1 MKETSKDQESLEYR
15 LDCAPDL
22 RCEKKTDLVPV
33 CQICETCVLAWRVF
47 STKEWFLRASEVSQR
62 KFLVGIVKRFNSLD
76 LLNYAEKVLQTSHG
90 KDFTFSRS
98 RITPSLK
105 EDMTTSTSDRALN
118 IVTLEKAMLETWKW
132 FKNCSYW
139 TKANYTLL
147 LLQMCNPKLLF
158 IAANLVRVLL
168 VREQSASSKRET
180 EDEKDKI
187 TVVFTETQSS
197 FKLEEHTKSSSQ
209 VQLRPTSQSFLTSS
223 TALESGVSSEGTS
236 QFSDIGIGVQ
246 GQIPCF
252 WPRDLAHMHYERA
265 ASVDDD
271 ISSMS
276 SIDPASAVVP
286 AAFQSASNVNKY
298 KDFIRCL
305 PTHLSK
311 YILGFLDTK
320 SLNRC
325 TSVNQHWAFLAK
337 QVKQEHLSH
346 SLVVEEIVY
355 LQGSCPRGVIPSY
368 AKMTNVVIPRINKDG
383 DIIPARGRRWKRR
396 GKEENNLQAAYHGQM
411 TETVQLEE
419 RNIFCGSYNVRVLT
433 DQSDPHRVIHYSGGN
448 LLAIG
453 SLDRKVRFLDVLEL
467 KEVPPVI
474 SGHAGSI
481 KAVFLNEKK
490 GFVLSAS
497 FDLSI
502 RCWNIFTG
510 ACVKILNGHSGTIT
524 CLDVYKNRVVS
535 GARDCMV
542 KVWDLSTGRCIK
554 TLKHK
559 DAIWTAKINN
569 THIVSGCE
577 KGLVK
582 VWHVD
587 TCVLIK
593 TLEGHQGPV
602 KSLAFDQWHLVTGSS
617 DGFVLGWSMVGKHK
631 RCLMAFRHPQEV
643 LYLAFLYLRVISGC
657 ADGKIRIFNF
667 LTGTCLK
674 VMRANSRG
682 DPVVSFCIVENRM
695 VINALSSVLMFQFED
710 VEWDYTLQAD
720 REEVTKDKEK
730 HKEIRV
736 RVQPYPY
743 VRAQHMKRDAASH
756 RKIYYSEE
764 KPDEDQIM
772 LAYLI
777 RRRSTRGSGT
787 PSGWTPIT
795 GQPWGSLLCCSSCCA
810 CSVDKHRNSVSR
822 TVTLVPIISPLWGFH
837 LSKEDQTGYHRH
849 QLTVKSLPY
858 IRIYTE
864 SDIFFFSS
872 CLSLDI
878 DSESGYDSPVHA
890 SSLAEN
896 AEAALQRI
904 KKRGPHCLT
913 SPDQILLTV
922 STLQHAYKPDQ
933 VSSNM
938 LPLAKIRDVGGPRLG
953 PQECPKKMLSYKI
966 PKQEKKD
973 QSTQLRNIKSASGSL
988 TMKRTSTP
996 FETKRLQLNLK
1007 NSLHGSAVHSFI
1019 PAPVIVRSK
1028 SCCSLPE
1035 EKKVHTG
1042 HGRATSLSEG
1052 GAQLIGHLTSSSESI
1067 KSTRMMIAQTK
1078 IEAGPRRESPL
1089 FLQTANPY
1097 RLNTGFRLLTVK
1109 QMKMYEEATAVEYQ
1123 AHRTKRI
1130 ADQQKECRKAWL
1142 KKIKGL
1148 PIDNFTKEG
1157 KIAAP
1162 ELGLNVYV

>member
-47 STKEWFLRASEVSQR
+47 STKEWFLRASDVSQR

-76 LLNYAEKVLQTSHG
+76 LLNYAEKVLQTSQG

-132 FKNCSYW
+132 FKNSSYW

-158 IAANLVRVLL
+158 IAVNLVRVLL

-180 EDEKDKI
+180 EDEEDKI

-197 FKLEEHTKSSSQ
+197 FKLQEHTKSSSQ

-236 QFSDIGIGVQ
+236 QFSEIGIGVQ

-252 WPRDLAHMHYERA
+252 WPRDLAHMHCERA

-271 ISSMS
+271 ISSMY
-276 SIDPASAVVP
+276 SIDPAPAVVP
-286 AAFQSASNVNKY
+286 AAFQSASSVNKY

-325 TSVNQHWAFLAK
+325 TSVSQHWAFLAK

-346 SLVVEEIVY
+346 SLVLEEIVY

-368 AKMTNVVIPRINKDG
+368 AKMTNVVIPRITKDG
-383 DIIPARGRRWKRR
+383 DIIPARGRKWKRR
-396 GKEENNLQAAYHGQM
+396 GK
-411 TETVQLEE
+411 VCC
-419 RNIFCGSYNVRVLT
+419 R
-433 DQSDPHRVIHYSGGN
+433 SDPHRVIHYSGGN

-490 GFVLSAS
+490 GFMLSAS

-510 ACVKILNGHSGTIT
+510 SCEKILNGHSGTIT

-569 THIVSGCE
+569 NHIVSGCE

-720 REEVTKDKEK
+720 REEITKDKEK
-730 HKEIRV
+730 QKEIRV
-736 RVQPYPY
+736 RMQPYPY
-743 VRAQHMKRDAASH
+743 VRAQHMKRDVASH

-787 PSGWTPIT
+787 PSG
-795 GQPWGSLLCCSSCCA
+795 LCYDFVKAPAHRSSQ
-810 CSVDKHRNSVSR
+810 
-822 TVTLVPIISPLWGFH
+822 TLQRSMG
-837 LSKEDQTGYHRH
+837 
-849 QLTVKSLPY
+849 
-858 IRIYTE
+858 
-864 SDIFFFSS
+864 
-872 CLSLDI
+872 CLDI
-878 DSESGYDSPVHA
+878 KPDQKKRFALPGRRQVYSSDSEDSGRTYGAATPQSLSESESESGYDSPVHA

-904 KKRGPHCLT
+904 KKRGPHCSI

-922 STLQHAYKPDQ
+922 STLQHAYKSDQ

-938 LPLAKIRDVGGPRLG
+938 MHYRKIWDVWGPSLHPPER
-953 PQECPKKMLSYKI
+953 PKKMLSYKI

-973 QSTQLRNIKSASGSL
+973 QSTQLRHIKSASGSL
-988 TMKRTSTP
+988 VMKRISTP

-1078 IEAGPRRESPL
+1078 IEAGLRRESPL

-1097 RLNTGFRLLTVK
+1097 RMNSGFRLLTVK

-1123 AHRTKRI
+1123 AHRTKCI
-1130 ADQQKECRKAWL
+1130 ADQQKECKKAWL

>member
-1 MKETSKDQESLEYR
+1 MMKEISKDQESLEYR

-22 RCEKKTDLVPV
+22 RCEKKTGLVPV
-33 CQICETCVLAWRVF
+33 CQICETCVLSWRVF
-47 STKEWFLRASEVSQR
+47 YTKEWFLRASNVTQR

-98 RITPSLK
+98 RVTPSLK
-105 EDMTTSTSDRALN
+105 EDMTTSASDRALN
-118 IVTLEKAMLETWKW
+118 IVTLEKAMSETWKW
-132 FKNCSYW
+132 FKNSSYW

-180 EDEKDKI
+180 EDEEDKI
-187 TVVFTETQSS
+187 TVAFTETQSS
-197 FKLEEHTKSSSQ
+197 FKLQERTKSQ

-236 QFSDIGIGVQ
+236 QFSEIGIGVQ

-252 WPRDLAHMHYERA
+252 WPRDLAHMYSERA
-265 ASVDDD
+265 ASADDD

-276 SIDPASAVVP
+276 SIDPAPTVVP
-286 AAFQSASNVNKY
+286 AAFQSASSLNKY

-325 TSVNQHWAFLAK
+325 ISVSQHWAFLARE
-337 QVKQEHLSH
+337 VKQEHLSH
-346 SLVVEEIVY
+346 SLVLEEIVY

-368 AKMTNVVIPRINKDG
+368 AKMTNVVIPRITKEG

-433 DQSDPHRVIHYSGGN
+433 DQSDPHRVIHYCGGN

-453 SLDRKVRFLDVLEL
+453 SVDRKVRFLDVLEL

-524 CLDVYKNRVVS
+524 CLDVYKDRVVS

-559 DAIWTAKINN
+559 DAIWTVKINN

-587 TCVLIK
+587 TCMLIK

-602 KSLAFDQWHLVTGSS
+602 KCLAFDQWHLVTGSS

-631 RCLMAFRHPQEV
+631 RCLMAFRHPQ
-643 LYLAFLYLRVISGC
+643 
-657 ADGKIRIFNF
+657 
-667 LTGTCLK
+667 
-674 VMRANSRG
+674 
-682 DPVVSFCIVENRM
+682 M

-736 RVQPYPY
+736 SMQPYPY
-743 VRAQHMKRDAASH
+743 VRAQHMKRDVASPK
-756 RKIYYSEE
+756 KIYYSEE

-777 RRRSTRGSGT
+777 RRGSTRGSGT
-787 PSGWTPIT
+787 PSGLRYEFVKAP
-795 GQPWGSLLCCSSCCA
+795 A
-810 CSVDKHRNSVSR
+810 HRSNQ
-822 TVTLVPIISPLWGFH
+822 TLQRSMG
-837 LSKEDQTGYHRH
+837 
-849 QLTVKSLPY
+849 
-858 IRIYTE
+858 
-864 SDIFFFSS
+864 
-872 CLSLDI
+872 CLDI
-878 DSESGYDSPVHA
+878 KPDQKKKFALPGRRQVYSSDSDDSGRTYGATTPQSLSESDSESGYDSPVHA

-904 KKRGPHCLT
+904 KKRSPHCPI

-938 LPLAKIRDVGGPRLG
+938 IHHAKIRDVWGPRLR
-953 PQECPKKMLSYKI
+953 PQERPKKMLSYKI

-973 QSTQLRNIKSASGSL
+973 QSTQLRHIKSASGSL
-988 TMKRTSTP
+988 SMKRISTP

-1019 PAPVIVRSK
+1019 PSPVIVRSK

-1067 KSTRMMIAQTK
+1067 KLTRMMIAQTK

-1097 RLNTGFRLLTVK
+1097 RINSGFRLLTVK

-1123 AHRTKRI
+1123 AHQTKRI

>member
-1 MKETSKDQESLEYR
+1 MKDTLKDKESLEYR
-15 LDCAPDL
+15 LDSAPDL

-47 STKEWFLRASEVSQR
+47 STKEWFLRASDVSQR

-76 LLNYAEKVLQTSHG
+76 LLNYAEKVLQTSYG

-98 RITPSLK
+98 RITPSFK
-105 EDMTTSTSDRALN
+105 EDNTTSTSDRALN
-118 IVTLEKAMLETWKW
+118 TVMLEQAMLETWRW
-132 FKNCSYW
+132 FKNGSYW

-168 VREQSASSKRET
+168 VREQNASSKRET
-180 EDEKDKI
+180 EDKEDKI
-187 TVVFTETQSS
+187 TVAFTETQSS
-197 FKLEEHTKSSSQ
+197 VKLQEHMKSGSQ

-223 TALESGVSSEGTS
+223 TALESGFTSEGTS
-236 QFSDIGIGVQ
+236 QMSEAGVQ
-246 GQIPCF
+246 GQMPCF
-252 WPRDLAHMHYERA
+252 WPRGLAHVYCESA
-265 ASVDDD
+265 VSVEDDTSTV
-271 ISSMS
+271 SSS
-276 SIDPASAVVP
+276 DPALAIVP
-286 AAFQSASNVNKY
+286 ASFQSASSINKH

-311 YILGFLDTK
+311 YILGLLDTK

-325 TSVNQHWAFLAK
+325 TSVSQHWAFL
-337 QVKQEHLSH
+337 VKEVKREQLSH
-346 SLVVEEIVY
+346 SLILEEIMY

-368 AKMTNVVIPRINKDG
+368 AKMTNVVIPRITKDG
-383 DIIPARGRRWKRR
+383 EIIPARGHKWKRR
-396 GKEENNLQAAYHGQM
+396 GKEENNLQAAYHGQI

-419 RNIFCGSYNVRVLT
+419 RNVFCGSYNVRVLT

-453 SLDRKVRFLDVLEL
+453 SMDRKVRFLDVLEL

-510 ACVKILNGHSGTIT
+510 ACVKILNGHTGTIT
-524 CLDVYKNRVVS
+524 CLDVYKNRIVS
-535 GARDCMV
+535 GARDCTV

-559 DAIWTAKINN
+559 DAIWTAKVNN

-602 KSLAFDQWHLVTGSS
+602 KCLALDQWHLVTGSS

-643 LYLAFLYLRVISGC
+643 LYLAFLYLRVISAC

-736 RVQPYPY
+736 RMQPYPY
-743 VRAQHMKRDAASH
+743 VRAQHIKRDAASH
-756 RKIYYSEE
+756 KKVYHYPEE
-764 KPDEDQIM
+764 KQDEDQIM

-777 RRRSTRGSGT
+777 RRRSTRGSGGAPPGLHYEFVTT
-787 PSGWTPIT
+787 PTYRPSQTLQRSMGCLDIKPDQKKRFALPGRRQIYSSDSEDSGRTYGATTP
-795 GQPWGSLLCCSSCCA
+795 QSLS
-810 CSVDKHRNSVSR
+810 
-822 TVTLVPIISPLWGFH
+822 
-837 LSKEDQTGYHRH
+837 
-849 QLTVKSLPY
+849 
-858 IRIYTE
+858 E
-864 SDIFFFSS
+864 SDG
-872 CLSLDI
+872 
-878 DSESGYDSPVHA
+878 ESGYDSPVHA
-890 SSLAEN
+890 SSLAKN

-904 KKRGPHCLT
+904 KKRGPRCST

-922 STLQHAYKPDQ
+922 STLQHAYKQDQ

-938 LPLAKIRDVGGPRLG
+938 MHHISKTRDVWESSLR
-953 PQECPKKMLSYKI
+953 PQERPKKMPSYKI

-973 QSTQLRNIKSASGSL
+973 QSTQLRHIKSASGSL
-988 TMKRTSTP
+988 IMKRISTP

-1035 EKKVHTG
+1035 EKVVHTG

-1078 IEAGPRRESPL
+1078 IEAGRRRENPL

-1097 RLNTGFRLLTVK
+1097 RINSGFRLLTVK

-1123 AHRTKRI
+1123 AHRTKYI

-1142 KKIKGL
+1142 KKIKGF
-1148 PIDNFTKEG
+1148 PIDYFTKEG

>member
-180 EDEKDKI
+180 EDEEDKI

-276 SIDPASAVVP
+276 SIDPASAVIP

-346 SLVVEEIVY
+346 SLVLEEIVY

-787 PSGWTPIT
+787 PSGLRYEFVKAPAHR
-795 GQPWGSLLCCSSCCA
+795 SSQ
-810 CSVDKHRNSVSR
+810 
-822 TVTLVPIISPLWGFH
+822 TLQRSMG
-837 LSKEDQTGYHRH
+837 
-849 QLTVKSLPY
+849 
-858 IRIYTE
+858 
-864 SDIFFFSS
+864 
-872 CLSLDI
+872 CLDI
-878 DSESGYDSPVHA
+878 KPDQKKRSALPGKRQAYSSDSEDSGRTYGATTPQSLSESDSESGYDSPVHA

-904 KKRGPHCLT
+904 KKRGPHCPT

-922 STLQHAYKPDQ
+922 STLQHTYKPDQ

-953 PQECPKKMLSYKI
+953 PQERPKKMLSYKI

-973 QSTQLRNIKSASGSL
+973 QSTQLRHVKSASGSL
-988 TMKRTSTP
+988 IMKRMSTP

-1052 GAQLIGHLTSSSESI
+1052 GAQLIGHLTSSAESI

>member
-47 STKEWFLRASEVSQR
+47 STKEWFLRASDVSQR

-118 IVTLEKAMLETWKW
+118 IVTLEKAMSETWKW
-132 FKNCSYW
+132 FKNSSYW

-180 EDEKDKI
+180 EDEEDKI

-236 QFSDIGIGVQ
+236 LFSDI
-246 GQIPCF
+246 
-252 WPRDLAHMHYERA
+252 
-265 ASVDDD
+265 
-271 ISSMS
+271 
-276 SIDPASAVVP
+276 
-286 AAFQSASNVNKY
+286 AFPSASNVNKY

-346 SLVVEEIVY
+346 SLVLEEIVY

-396 GKEENNLQAAYHGQM
+396 GKEENNLQSAYHGQM

-433 DQSDPHRVIHYSGGN
+433 DQSDPHRVIHYCGGN

-593 TLEGHQGPV
+593 TLEGHQGPI

-756 RKIYYSEE
+756 RKIYYSDK
-764 KPDEDQIM
+764 KPDEDQLM

-787 PSGWTPIT
+787 PSGLHYEFVKAPAHRSSQTLQRSMGCLDIKPDQKKRSALPGKRQAYSSDSEDSGRTYGATTP
-795 GQPWGSLLCCSSCCA
+795 QSLS
-810 CSVDKHRNSVSR
+810 
-822 TVTLVPIISPLWGFH
+822 
-837 LSKEDQTGYHRH
+837 
-849 QLTVKSLPY
+849 
-858 IRIYTE
+858 E
-864 SDIFFFSS
+864 SDK
-872 CLSLDI
+872 
-878 DSESGYDSPVHA
+878 ESGYDSPVHA

-904 KKRGPHCLT
+904 KKRGPHCPT

-922 STLQHAYKPDQ
+922 STLQHAHKPDQ

-938 LPLAKIRDVGGPRLG
+938 IPLAKIRDVWGPRLR
-953 PQECPKKMLSYKI
+953 PQERPKKMLSYKI

-973 QSTQLRNIKSASGSL
+973 QSTQLRHIKSASGSL
-988 TMKRTSTP
+988 IMKRMSTP

-1028 SCCSLPE
+1028 SCCSLPD

-1078 IEAGPRRESPL
+1078 IEAGPRRENPL

>member
-1 MKETSKDQESLEYR
+1 MMKEISKDQESLEYR

-22 RCEKKTDLVPV
+22 RCEKKTGLVPV
-33 CQICETCVLAWRVF
+33 CQICETCVLSWRVF
-47 STKEWFLRASEVSQR
+47 YTKEWFLRASNVTQR

-98 RITPSLK
+98 RVTPSLK
-105 EDMTTSTSDRALN
+105 EDMTTSASDRALN
-118 IVTLEKAMLETWKW
+118 IVTLEKAMSETWKW
-132 FKNCSYW
+132 FKNSSYW

-180 EDEKDKI
+180 EDEEDKI
-187 TVVFTETQSS
+187 TVAFTETQSS
-197 FKLEEHTKSSSQ
+197 FKLQERTKSQ
-209 VQLRPTSQSFLTSS
+209 VQLQPTSQSFLTSS

-236 QFSDIGIGVQ
+236 QFSEIGIGVQ

-252 WPRDLAHMHYERA
+252 WPRDLAHMYSERA
-265 ASVDDD
+265 ASADDD

-276 SIDPASAVVP
+276 SIDPAPTVVP
-286 AAFQSASNVNKY
+286 AAFQSASSLNKY

-325 TSVNQHWAFLAK
+325 ISVSQHWAFLARE
-337 QVKQEHLSH
+337 VKQEHLSH
-346 SLVVEEIVY
+346 SLVLEEIVY

-368 AKMTNVVIPRINKDG
+368 AKMTNVVIPRITKEG

-453 SLDRKVRFLDVLEL
+453 SVDRKVRFLDVLEL

-510 ACVKILNGHSGTIT
+510 VCVKILNGHSGTIT

-559 DAIWTAKINN
+559 DAIWTVKINN

-587 TCVLIK
+587 TCMLIK

-602 KSLAFDQWHLVTGSS
+602 KCLAFDQWHLVTGSS

-643 LYLAFLYLRVISGC
+643 LNLAFLYLRVISAC

-736 RVQPYPY
+736 SMQPYPY
-743 VRAQHMKRDAASH
+743 VRAQHMKRDVASPK
-756 RKIYYSEE
+756 KIYYSEE

-777 RRRSTRGSGT
+777 RRGSARGSGT
-787 PSGWTPIT
+787 PSGLRYEFVKAP
-795 GQPWGSLLCCSSCCA
+795 A
-810 CSVDKHRNSVSR
+810 HRSNQ
-822 TVTLVPIISPLWGFH
+822 TLQRSMG
-837 LSKEDQTGYHRH
+837 
-849 QLTVKSLPY
+849 
-858 IRIYTE
+858 
-864 SDIFFFSS
+864 
-872 CLSLDI
+872 CLDI
-878 DSESGYDSPVHA
+878 KPDQKKKFALPGRRQVYSSDSDDSGRTYGATTPQSLSESDSESGYDSPVHA

-904 KKRGPHCLT
+904 KKRSPHCPI

-922 STLQHAYKPDQ
+922 STLQHAYKSDQ

-938 LPLAKIRDVGGPRLG
+938 IHHAKIRDVWGPRLR
-953 PQECPKKMLSYKI
+953 PQERPKKMLSYKI

-973 QSTQLRNIKSASGSL
+973 QSTQLRHIKSASGSL
-988 TMKRTSTP
+988 SMKRISTP

-1067 KSTRMMIAQTK
+1067 KLTRMMIAQTK
-1078 IEAGPRRESPL
+1078 IEGGPRRESPL

-1097 RLNTGFRLLTVK
+1097 RINSGFRLLTVK

-1123 AHRTKRI
+1123 AHQTKRI

>member
-1 MKETSKDQESLEYR
+1 MKETSKDLESLEYR
-15 LDCAPDL
+15 LDSAPVL

-47 STKEWFLRASEVSQR
+47 STKEWFLRASDVSQR
-62 KFLVGIVKRFNSLD
+62 KFLVGIVKRLNSLD

-98 RITPSLK
+98 RTSFK
-105 EDMTTSTSDRALN
+105 EDTTTSASDWILN
-118 IVTLEKAMLETWKW
+118 TAMLEQAMLETWRW
-132 FKNCSYW
+132 FKTSSYW

-147 LLQMCNPKLLF
+147 LFQMCNPKLLF
-158 IAANLVRVLL
+158 MAASL
-168 VREQSASSKRET
+168 VREQSASSKKET
-180 EDEKDKI
+180 EDEEDKF
-187 TVVFTETQSS
+187 TVAFTETQSS
-197 FKLEEHTKSSSQ
+197 FKLQEHTESSSQ
-209 VQLRPTSQSFLTSS
+209 VQLQPTSQSFLTSS

-236 QFSDIGIGVQ
+236 QFSETGIGAK

-252 WPRDLAHMHYERA
+252 WPRDLAHIYCARA
-265 ASVDDD
+265 ASEDEDTSTV
-271 ISSMS
+271 S
-276 SIDPASAVVP
+276 SIDPALAVVP
-286 AAFQSASNVNKY
+286 ASFQSASSVNKY

-325 TSVNQHWAFLAK
+325 TSVSHHWAFLVK
-337 QVKQEHLSH
+337 DVKQEHLSH
-346 SLVVEEIVY
+346 SLVLEEIVY
-355 LQGSCPRGVIPSY
+355 LQGSCPRGAFPSY
-368 AKMTNVVIPRINKDG
+368 AKMTIVVIPRITKDG
-383 DIIPARGRRWKRR
+383 EIIPARSHRWKRR
-396 GKEENNLQAAYHGQM
+396 GKEENNLQGAYHGQM

-433 DQSDPHRVIHYSGGN
+433 DQSDPRRVIHYSGGN

-453 SLDRKVRFLDVLEL
+453 SADRKVRFLNVLEL

-502 RCWNIFTG
+502 R
-510 ACVKILNGHSGTIT
+510 
-524 CLDVYKNRVVS
+524 
-535 GARDCMV
+535 
-542 KVWDLSTGRCIK
+542 
-554 TLKHK
+554 
-559 DAIWTAKINN
+559 
-569 THIVSGCE
+569 
-577 KGLVK
+577 
-582 VWHVD
+582 
-587 TCVLIK
+587 
-593 TLEGHQGPV
+593 
-602 KSLAFDQWHLVTGSS
+602 
-617 DGFVLGWSMVGKHK
+617 
-631 RCLMAFRHPQEV
+631 EV

-695 VINALSSVLMFQFED
+695 VINALSSILMFQFED
-710 VEWDYTLQAD
+710 VEWDYTLRAD
-720 REEVTKDKEK
+720 REEVTKAKEK
-730 HKEIRV
+730 HNEIRV
-736 RVQPYPY
+736 RMLPCPY
-743 VRAQHMKRDAASH
+743 VHSRHVKHDVDSH
-756 RKIYYSEE
+756 RKTLYSEE

-777 RRRSTRGSGT
+777 RRRSTRDCGT
-787 PSGWTPIT
+787 PLGLRYEFVKAPA
-795 GQPWGSLLCCSSCCA
+795 PWPSQ
-810 CSVDKHRNSVSR
+810 
-822 TVTLVPIISPLWGFH
+822 TLQRSMGCLDVKP
-837 LSKEDQTGYHRH
+837 DQKKRF
-849 QLTVKSLPY
+849 SLPGRRQVY
-858 IRIYTE
+858 SSDSEDSGQTYGAVTPQSLSE
-864 SDIFFFSS
+864 S
-872 CLSLDI
+872 

-890 SSLAEN
+890 PSLAEN
-896 AEAALQRI
+896 AKASLQRI
-904 KKRGPHCLT
+904 KKRGPHCPI

-922 STLQHAYKPDQ
+922 STLQHAYKQDQ

-938 LPLAKIRDVGGPRLG
+938 MHHTKIRDAWGPSLLL
-953 PQECPKKMLSYKI
+953 QEHPKEKTYKI
-966 PKQEKKD
+966 PRQEKKD
-973 QSTQLRNIKSASGSL
+973 QSTQLRHIKSASGSL
-988 TMKRTSTP
+988 IMKRISTP

-1042 HGRATSLSEG
+1042 HGRATSRSEG

-1067 KSTRMMIAQTK
+1067 QSTRMMIAQTK
-1078 IEAGPRRESPL
+1078 IEAGIQRESPF
-1089 FLQTANPY
+1089 FLQTTNPY
-1097 RLNTGFRLLTVK
+1097 RMNTGFRLLTVK

-1123 AHRTKRI
+1123 AHRKKYI

>member
-1 MKETSKDQESLEYR
+1 MMRETSKDLESLEYR
-15 LDCAPDL
+15 LDSAPVL

-47 STKEWFLRASEVSQR
+47 STKEWFLRASDVSQR

-98 RITPSLK
+98 RTSFK
-105 EDMTTSTSDRALN
+105 EDTTTSASDWTLN
-118 IVTLEKAMLETWKW
+118 TAMLEQAMLETWRW
-132 FKNCSYW
+132 FKTGSYW

-147 LLQMCNPKLLF
+147 LFQMCNPKLLF
-158 IAANLVRVLL
+158 MAASL
-168 VREQSASSKRET
+168 VREQSASSKTET
-180 EDEKDKI
+180 EDEEDKF
-187 TVVFTETQSS
+187 TVAFTETQSS
-197 FKLEEHTKSSSQ
+197 FKLQEHTKSSSQ
-209 VQLRPTSQSFLTSS
+209 VQLQPTSQSFLTSS

-236 QFSDIGIGVQ
+236 QFSETGIGAQ

-252 WPRDLAHMHYERA
+252 WPRNLAHIYCARA
-265 ASVDDD
+265 ASEDEDTSTV
-271 ISSMS
+271 S
-276 SIDPASAVVP
+276 SIDPALAVVP
-286 AAFQSASNVNKY
+286 ASFQSASSVNKY

-325 TSVNQHWAFLAK
+325 TSVSHHWAFLVK
-337 QVKQEHLSH
+337 EVKQEHLSH
-346 SLVVEEIVY
+346 RLVLEEIVY
-355 LQGSCPRGVIPSY
+355 LQGSCPRGAFPSY
-368 AKMTNVVIPRINKDG
+368 AKMTIVVIPRITKDG
-383 DIIPARGRRWKRR
+383 EIIPARSHRWKRR
-396 GKEENNLQAAYHGQM
+396 GKEENNLQGAYHGQM

-453 SLDRKVRFLDVLEL
+453 SADRKVRFLNVLEL

-510 ACVKILNGHSGTIT
+510 ACVKILNGHTGTIT
-524 CLDVYKNRVVS
+524 CLDVYKNRIVS

-542 KVWDLSTGRCIK
+542 KVWDLNTGRCIK

-582 VWHVD
+582 VWHAD

-602 KSLAFDQWHLVTGSS
+602 KCLAFDQWHLVTGSS

-695 VINALSSVLMFQFED
+695 VINALSSILMFQFED

-720 REEVTKDKEK
+720 REEVTKAKEK
-730 HKEIRV
+730 HNEIRV
-736 RVQPYPY
+736 RMLPYPY
-743 VRAQHMKRDAASH
+743 VHSRHVKHDVASH
-756 RKIYYSEE
+756 RKTLYSEE

-777 RRRSTRGSGT
+777 RRRSTRDCGT
-787 PSGWTPIT
+787 PLGLRYEFVKAPA
-795 GQPWGSLLCCSSCCA
+795 PWPSQ
-810 CSVDKHRNSVSR
+810 
-822 TVTLVPIISPLWGFH
+822 TLQRSMGCLDIKP
-837 LSKEDQTGYHRH
+837 DQKKRF
-849 QLTVKSLPY
+849 SLPGRRQVY
-858 IRIYTE
+858 SSDSEDSGQTYGAVTPQSLSE
-864 SDIFFFSS
+864 S
-872 CLSLDI
+872 

-896 AEAALQRI
+896 AKASLQRI
-904 KKRGPHCLT
+904 KKRGPHCPI

-922 STLQHAYKPDQ
+922 STLQHAYKQDQ

-938 LPLAKIRDVGGPRLG
+938 MHHTKIRDVWGPSLLL
-953 PQECPKKMLSYKI
+953 QERPKEKTYKI

-973 QSTQLRNIKSASGSL
+973 QSTQLRHIKSASGSL
-988 TMKRTSTP
+988 IMKRISTP

-1042 HGRATSLSEG
+1042 HGRATSRSEG
-1052 GAQLIGHLTSSSESI
+1052 GAQLIGHFTSSSESI
-1067 KSTRMMIAQTK
+1067 QSTRMMIAQTK
-1078 IEAGPRRESPL
+1078 IEAGIRRESPF
-1089 FLQTANPY
+1089 FLQTTNPY
-1097 RLNTGFRLLTVK
+1097 RMNTGFRLLTVK

-1123 AHRTKRI
+1123 AHRTKYI

-1148 PIDNFTKEG
+1148 PIDDFTKEG

>member
-33 CQICETCVLAWRVF
+33 CQICETCVLSWRVF
-47 STKEWFLRASEVSQR
+47 STKEWFLRASNVSQR

-76 LLNYAEKVLQTSHG
+76 LLNYAEKVLQTTYG

-105 EDMTTSTSDRALN
+105 EDMTTSASDRALN
-118 IVTLEKAMLETWKW
+118 TVTLEKAMSETWKW
-132 FKNCSYW
+132 FKNSSYW

-168 VREQSASSKRET
+168 VREQSA
-180 EDEKDKI
+180 
-187 TVVFTETQSS
+187 
-197 FKLEEHTKSSSQ
+197 
-209 VQLRPTSQSFLTSS
+209 TSWDSVLAGVLT
-223 TALESGVSSEGTS
+223 
-236 QFSDIGIGVQ
+236 
-246 GQIPCF
+246 QIPCF
-252 WPRDLAHMHYERA
+252 WPRDLAHMYSERA
-265 ASVDDD
+265 ASADDD

-276 SIDPASAVVP
+276 SIDPAPTIVP
-286 AAFQSASNVNKY
+286 AAFQSVSSVNKY

-325 TSVNQHWAFLAK
+325 TSVSQHWAFLAK
-337 QVKQEHLSH
+337 EVKKEHLSH
-346 SLVVEEIVY
+346 SLVLEEIVY

-368 AKMTNVVIPRINKDG
+368 AKMTNVLIPRITKEG

-396 GKEENNLQAAYHGQM
+396 GKEENNLQAAYHGQI
-411 TETVQLEE
+411 TETIQLEE

-453 SLDRKVRFLDVLEL
+453 SVDRKVRFLDVLEL
-467 KEVPPVI
+467 KAVPPVI

-524 CLDVYKNRVVS
+524 CLDVYKNWVVS

-559 DAIWTAKINN
+559 DAIWTVKINN

-587 TCVLIK
+587 TCMLIK
-593 TLEGHQGPV
+593 TLEGHQGPI
-602 KSLAFDQWHLVTGSS
+602 KCLAFDQWHLVTGSS

-657 ADGKIRIFNF
+657 ADGKIRVFNF

-736 RVQPYPY
+736 SMQT
-743 VRAQHMKRDAASH
+743 
-756 RKIYYSEE
+756 
-764 KPDEDQIM
+764 
-772 LAYLI
+772 
-777 RRRSTRGSGT
+777 RSSAGVN
-787 PSGWTPIT
+787 W
-795 GQPWGSLLCCSSCCA
+795 
-810 CSVDKHRNSVSR
+810 H
-822 TVTLVPIISPLWGFH
+822 SPLKSIFH
-837 LSKEDQTGYHRH
+837 CKITS
-849 QLTVKSLPY
+849 
-858 IRIYTE
+858 IYT
-864 SDIFFFSS
+864 SIYRVRFFFFSS
-872 CLSLDI
+872 CLSLEI

-896 AEAALQRI
+896 TEATLQRI
-904 KKRGPHCLT
+904 KKRSPHCPI

-938 LPLAKIRDVGGPRLG
+938 IHHAKIRDVWGPRLH

-973 QSTQLRNIKSASGSL
+973 QSAQLRHIKSASSSL
-988 TMKRTSTP
+988 IMKRISTP

-1019 PAPVIVRSK
+1019 PAPMIVRSK

-1035 EKKVHTG
+1035 EKVHTS

-1067 KSTRMMIAQTK
+1067 KLTRMMIAQTK

-1097 RLNTGFRLLTVK
+1097 RINSGFRLLTVK

-1123 AHRTKRI
+1123 AHQTKRI

>member
-1 MKETSKDQESLEYR
+1 MKETSKDLESLEYR
-15 LDCAPDL
+15 LDSAPVL

-47 STKEWFLRASEVSQR
+47 STKEWFLRANDVSQR

-76 LLNYAEKVLQTSHG
+76 LLNYAEKVLQSSHG

-98 RITPSLK
+98 RTSLK
-105 EDMTTSTSDRALN
+105 EDMTTSASDRTLN
-118 IVTLEKAMLETWKW
+118 TAMLEQAMLETWRW
-132 FKNCSYW
+132 FKTSSYW

-158 IAANLVRVLL
+158 MAASL
-168 VREQSASSKRET
+168 VREQSDSSKRET
-180 EDEKDKI
+180 EDEEDKF
-187 TVVFTETQSS
+187 TVAFTETQSS
-197 FKLEEHTKSSSQ
+197 FKLQEHTKSSSQ

-236 QFSDIGIGVQ
+236 QFSETGIGVQ

-252 WPRDLAHMHYERA
+252 WPRDLAHIYCARA
-265 ASVDDD
+265 ASMDDD
-271 ISSMS
+271 TSTVT
-276 SIDPASAVVP
+276 SIDPALAVVP
-286 AAFQSASNVNKY
+286 ASFQSASSVNKY

-325 TSVNQHWAFLAK
+325 TSVSQHWAFLVK
-337 QVKQEHLSH
+337 EIKQEHLSH
-346 SLVVEEIVY
+346 SLVLEEIVY

-368 AKMTNVVIPRINKDG
+368 AKMTYVVIPSITKDG
-383 DIIPARGRRWKRR
+383 EIIPARSHRWKRR
-396 GKEENNLQAAYHGQM
+396 GKEENNLQGAYHGQM

-433 DQSDPHRVIHYSGGN
+433 DHSDPHRVIHYSGGN

-453 SLDRKVRFLDVLEL
+453 SVDRKVRFLDVLEL
-467 KEVPPVI
+467 KKVPPVI

-510 ACVKILNGHSGTIT
+510 ACVKILNGHMKTIT
-524 CLDVYKNRVVS
+524 CLDMYKNKIVS

-542 KVWDLSTGRCIK
+542 KVWDLNTGRCIK

-582 VWHVD
+582 VWHAD
-587 TCVLIK
+587 TCMLIK
-593 TLEGHQGPV
+593 TLEGHRGPV
-602 KSLAFDQWHLVTGSS
+602 KCLAFDQWHLVTGTS
-617 DGFVLGWSMVGKHK
+617 DGFVLGWSMVGKHR

-695 VINALSSVLMFQFED
+695 VINALSSILMFQFED
-710 VEWDYTLQAD
+710 VEWDYTLQAN
-720 REEVTKDKEK
+720 REEGTKAKEK
-730 HKEIRV
+730 HNEIRI
-736 RVQPYPY
+736 RMLPNPY
-743 VRAQHMKRDAASH
+743 VHAQHVKQDVASH
-756 RKIYYSEE
+756 RKTYYSEE
-764 KPDEDQIM
+764 KPDEDQIT
-772 LAYLI
+772 LAYLV
-777 RRRSTRGSGT
+777 RRWSTRDCGT
-787 PSGWTPIT
+787 PSGLRYEFVKAP
-795 GQPWGSLLCCSSCCA
+795 A
-810 CSVDKHRNSVSR
+810 HRPSQ
-822 TVTLVPIISPLWGFH
+822 TLQRSMGCLDIKP
-837 LSKEDQTGYHRH
+837 DQKKRF
-849 QLTVKSLPY
+849 SLPGRRQVY
-858 IRIYTE
+858 NSDSEDSGRTYGAVTPQSLSE
-864 SDIFFFSS
+864 S
-872 CLSLDI
+872 
-878 DSESGYDSPVHA
+878 DSESGYDSPVHV

-896 AEAALQRI
+896 AKASLQRI
-904 KKRGPHCLT
+904 KKQGPHCPM

-922 STLQHAYKPDQ
+922 STLQHAYKQDQ
-933 VSSNM
+933 VSSIM
-938 LPLAKIRDVGGPRLG
+938 MHHTKIRDVWGPSLCL
-953 PQECPKKMLSYKI
+953 QECPKKMSHKI

-973 QSTQLRNIKSASGSL
+973 QSTQLRHIKSASGSL
-988 TMKRTSTP
+988 IMKRISTP

-1007 NSLHGSAVHSFI
+1007 NALHGSAVHSFI
-1019 PAPVIVRSK
+1019 PAPMIVRSK

-1035 EKKVHTG
+1035 EKNVRTG

-1078 IEAGPRRESPL
+1078 IEAGFRKESPL
-1089 FLQTANPY
+1089 FLQTTNPY
-1097 RLNTGFRLLTVK
+1097 RMNTGFRLLTVK

-1123 AHRTKRI
+1123 AHRTKYI

>member
-15 LDCAPDL
+15 LDYAPDL

-33 CQICETCVLAWRVF
+33 CQICETCVLSWRVF
-47 STKEWFLRASEVSQR
+47 STKEWFLRASNVSQR

-76 LLNYAEKVLQTSHG
+76 LLNYAEKLLQTSQG

-105 EDMTTSTSDRALN
+105 EDMTTSASDRALN
-118 IVTLEKAMLETWKW
+118 IVTLEKAMSETWKW
-132 FKNCSYW
+132 FKNSSYW

-168 VREQSASSKRET
+168 VREQSATDRARWDS
-180 EDEKDKI
+180 
-187 TVVFTETQSS
+187 VLAGVLTQVYLQATRTPS
-197 FKLEEHTKSSSQ
+197 HSQ
-209 VQLRPTSQSFLTSS
+209 PI
-223 TALESGVSSEGTS
+223 GT
-236 QFSDIGIGVQ
+236 GWGK
-246 GQIPCF
+246 IPCF
-252 WPRDLAHMHYERA
+252 WPRDLAHMYSERA
-265 ASVDDD
+265 ASADDD

-276 SIDPASAVVP
+276 SIDPAPTIVP
-286 AAFQSASNVNKY
+286 AAFQSASSVNKY

-325 TSVNQHWAFLAK
+325 TSVSQHWAFLAK
-337 QVKQEHLSH
+337 EVKQEHLSH
-346 SLVVEEIVY
+346 SLVLEEIVY

-368 AKMTNVVIPRINKDG
+368 AKMTNVLIPRITKEG

-453 SLDRKVRFLDVLEL
+453 SVDRKVRFLDVMEL
-467 KEVPPVI
+467 KAVPPVI

-524 CLDVYKNRVVS
+524 CLDVYKNWVVS

-559 DAIWTAKINN
+559 DAIWTVKINN

-587 TCVLIK
+587 TCMLIK
-593 TLEGHQGPV
+593 TLEGHQGSI
-602 KSLAFDQWHLVTGSS
+602 KCLAFDQWHLVTGSS

-657 ADGKIRIFNF
+657 ADGKIRVFNF

-736 RVQPYPY
+736 SMQPYPY
-743 VRAQHMKRDAASH
+743 VRAQHMKRDVASPK
-756 RKIYYSEE
+756 KIYYSEE

-772 LAYLI
+772 LVPYTPLK
-777 RRRSTRGSGT
+777 RS
-787 PSGWTPIT
+787 
-795 GQPWGSLLCCSSCCA
+795 
-810 CSVDKHRNSVSR
+810 
-822 TVTLVPIISPLWGFH
+822 
-837 LSKEDQTGYHRH
+837 
-849 QLTVKSLPY
+849 
-858 IRIYTE
+858 
-864 SDIFFFSS
+864 
-872 CLSLDI
+872 
-878 DSESGYDSPVHA
+878 
-890 SSLAEN
+890 
-896 AEAALQRI
+896 
-904 KKRGPHCLT
+904 PHCPI

-938 LPLAKIRDVGGPRLG
+938 IHHAKIRDVWGPRLR
-953 PQECPKKMLSYKI
+953 PQEHPKKVLSYKI

-973 QSTQLRNIKSASGSL
+973 QSAQLRHIKSASGSL
-988 TMKRTSTP
+988 IMKRISTP

-1035 EKKVHTG
+1035 EKVHTG

-1067 KSTRMMIAQTK
+1067 KLTRMMIAQTK

-1097 RLNTGFRLLTVK
+1097 RINSGFRLLTVK

-1123 AHRTKRI
+1123 AHQTKRI

>member
-1 MKETSKDQESLEYR
+1 MESLEYR

-47 STKEWFLRASEVSQR
+47 STKEWFLRASDVSQR

-118 IVTLEKAMLETWKW
+118 IVTLEKAMSETWKW
-132 FKNCSYW
+132 FKNSSYW

-168 VREQSASSKRET
+168 VREQSAN
-180 EDEKDKI
+180 KI

-236 QFSDIGIGVQ
+236 LFSDIGTVTKGANV
-246 GQIPCF
+246 G
-252 WPRDLAHMHYERA
+252 
-265 ASVDDD
+265 S
-271 ISSMS
+271 
-276 SIDPASAVVP
+276 
-286 AAFQSASNVNKY
+286 SNVNKY

-346 SLVVEEIVY
+346 SLVLEEIVY

-396 GKEENNLQAAYHGQM
+396 GKEENNLQSAYHGQM

-433 DQSDPHRVIHYSGGN
+433 DQSDPHRVIHYCGGN

-593 TLEGHQGPV
+593 TLEGHQGPI

-743 VRAQHMKRDAASH
+743 
-756 RKIYYSEE
+756 
-764 KPDEDQIM
+764 
-772 LAYLI
+772 
-777 RRRSTRGSGT
+777 
-787 PSGWTPIT
+787 
-795 GQPWGSLLCCSSCCA
+795 
-810 CSVDKHRNSVSR
+810 
-822 TVTLVPIISPLWGFH
+822 
-837 LSKEDQTGYHRH
+837 
-849 QLTVKSLPY
+849 
-858 IRIYTE
+858 
-864 SDIFFFSS
+864 SDIFVFSS
-872 CLSLDI
+872 CLSLEI
-878 DSESGYDSPVHA
+878 DKESGYDSPVHA

-904 KKRGPHCLT
+904 KKRGPHCPT

-922 STLQHAYKPDQ
+922 STLQHAHKPDQ

-938 LPLAKIRDVGGPRLG
+938 IPLAKIRDVWGPRLR
-953 PQECPKKMLSYKI
+953 PQERPKKMLSYKI

-973 QSTQLRNIKSASGSL
+973 QSTQLRHIKSASGSL
-988 TMKRTSTP
+988 IMKRMSTP

-1028 SCCSLPE
+1028 SCCSLPD

-1078 IEAGPRRESPL
+1078 IEAGPRRENPL

>member
-1 MKETSKDQESLEYR
+1 MPYKESLEYR
-15 LDCAPDL
+15 LDSAPDL

-47 STKEWFLRASEVSQR
+47 STKEWFLRASDVSQR

-76 LLNYAEKVLQTSHG
+76 LLNYAEKVLQTSYG

-98 RITPSLK
+98 RITPSFK
-105 EDMTTSTSDRALN
+105 EDNTTSTSDRALN
-118 IVTLEKAMLETWKW
+118 TVMLEQAMLETWRW
-132 FKNCSYW
+132 FKNGSYW

-168 VREQSASSKRET
+168 VREQNASSKRET
-180 EDEKDKI
+180 AVFISQTFWLTLVSATLAVGSQSQMGFSPDDTS
-187 TVVFTETQSS
+187 TV
-197 FKLEEHTKSSSQ
+197 SSS
-209 VQLRPTSQSFLTSS
+209 
-223 TALESGVSSEGTS
+223 
-236 QFSDIGIGVQ
+236 
-246 GQIPCF
+246 
-252 WPRDLAHMHYERA
+252 
-265 ASVDDD
+265 
-271 ISSMS
+271 
-276 SIDPASAVVP
+276 DPALAIVP
-286 AAFQSASNVNKY
+286 ASFQSASSINKH

-311 YILGFLDTK
+311 YILGLLDTK

-325 TSVNQHWAFLAK
+325 TSVSQHWAFL
-337 QVKQEHLSH
+337 VKEVKREQLSH
-346 SLVVEEIVY
+346 SLILEEIMY
-355 LQGSCPRGVIPSY
+355 LQVLCLGFCHSFCHPGSYSIAPLQPQVPSQS
-368 AKMTNVVIPRINKDG
+368 MGGSN
-383 DIIPARGRRWKRR
+383 
-396 GKEENNLQAAYHGQM
+396 ENNLQAAYHGQI

-419 RNIFCGSYNVRVLT
+419 RNVFCGSYNVRVLT

-453 SLDRKVRFLDVLEL
+453 SMDRKVRFLDVLEL

-510 ACVKILNGHSGTIT
+510 ACVKILNGHTGTIT
-524 CLDVYKNRVVS
+524 CLDVYKNRIVS
-535 GARDCMV
+535 GARDCTV

-559 DAIWTAKINN
+559 DAIWTAKVNN

-602 KSLAFDQWHLVTGSS
+602 KCLALDQWHLVTGSS

-643 LYLAFLYLRVISGC
+643 LYLAFLYLRVISAC

-736 RVQPYPY
+736 RMQPYPY
-743 VRAQHMKRDAASH
+743 VRAQHIKRDAASH
-756 RKIYYSEE
+756 KKI
-764 KPDEDQIM
+764 I
-772 LAYLI
+772 
-777 RRRSTRGSGT
+777 
-787 PSGWTPIT
+787 
-795 GQPWGSLLCCSSCCA
+795 
-810 CSVDKHRNSVSR
+810 
-822 TVTLVPIISPLWGFH
+822 
-837 LSKEDQTGYHRH
+837 
-849 QLTVKSLPY
+849 
-858 IRIYTE
+858 
-864 SDIFFFSS
+864 FSS
-872 CLSLDI
+872 RLFLKI
-878 DSESGYDSPVHA
+878 DGESGYDSPVHV
-890 SSLAEN
+890 SSLAKN

-904 KKRGPHCLT
+904 KKRGPRCST

-922 STLQHAYKPDQ
+922 STLQHAYKQDQ

-938 LPLAKIRDVGGPRLG
+938 MHHISKTRDVWESSLR
-953 PQECPKKMLSYKI
+953 PQERPKKMPSYKI

-973 QSTQLRNIKSASGSL
+973 QSTQLRHIKSASGSL
-988 TMKRTSTP
+988 IMKRISTP

-1035 EKKVHTG
+1035 EKVVHTG

-1052 GAQLIGHLTSSSESI
+1052 GAQLIGHLTSSSDSI

-1078 IEAGPRRESPL
+1078 IEAGRRRENPL

-1097 RLNTGFRLLTVK
+1097 RINSGFRLLTVK

-1123 AHRTKRI
+1123 AHRTKYI

-1142 KKIKGL
+1142 KKIKGF
-1148 PIDNFTKEG
+1148 PIDYFTKEG